1 MTLMSNCFKNFD
13 FSFKGHLANNTLSF
27 ASEVSFDSCIIQVA
41 CKTEKTYGAKMA
53 SNSSEL
59 NSTNN
64 FEYDSVLFSEMEI
77 RAAIENVMN
86 EGET

>member
-1 MTLMSNCFKNFD
+1 MTWPASVGSWHPSCSSMD
-13 FSFKGHLANNTLSF
+13 FTTA
-27 ASEVSFDSCIIQVA
+27 CIIQVP

-64 FEYDSVLFSEMEI
+64 FEYDSVLLSEIEI

>member
-1 MTLMSNCFKNFD
+1 MTLMSNGFKNFD
-13 FSFKGHLANNTLSF
+13 FSFKGHLTNNTLSF
-27 ASEVSFDSCIIQVA
+27 GSKVSFDSCIIQVG
-41 CKTEKTYGAKMA
+41 CKTEKPNGVKMA

-64 FEYDSVLFSEMEI
+64 FEYDSVLLSEMEI